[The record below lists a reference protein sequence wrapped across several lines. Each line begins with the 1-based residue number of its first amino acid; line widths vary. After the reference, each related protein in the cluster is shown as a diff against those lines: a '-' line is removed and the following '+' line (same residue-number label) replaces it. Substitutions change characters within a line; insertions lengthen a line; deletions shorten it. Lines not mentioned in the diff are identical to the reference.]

1 DAPPVATG
9 RLGLSVAV
17 RGQCDLLVRERRAR
31 EDGDVPCTRWAFLG
45 QEVRVVLV
53 ERLLSGVEVGTS
65 GVADLIEQRNPAV
78 LGKVLA
84 VGRVDFDL
92 GAETRVDEVG
102 VDELDACH
110 DVLLDRCFS
119 LSLTEMDGLSA
130 QDEASYEPHRQR
142 FLPACSKRLVSRD
155 DDLVAVSVVPAQE
168 LVWWYMARQ
177 SAVVMEMC
185 AVGPVDFDDAGT
197 EEELDA
203 CHD

>member
-1 DAPPVATG
+1 G
-9 RLGLSVAV
+9 H
-17 RGQCDLLVRERRAR
+17 
-31 EDGDVPCTRWAFLG
+31 VPCPRWACVG

-119 LSLTEMDGLSA
+119 LSPTESDGTTAPGGGCFESDRHTA
-130 QDEASYEPHRQR
+130 
-142 FLPACSKRLVSRD
+142 
-155 DDLVAVSVVPAQE
+155 
-168 LVWWYMARQ
+168 
-177 SAVVMEMC
+177 
-185 AVGPVDFDDAGT
+185 T
-197 EEELDA
+197 T
-203 CHD
+203 